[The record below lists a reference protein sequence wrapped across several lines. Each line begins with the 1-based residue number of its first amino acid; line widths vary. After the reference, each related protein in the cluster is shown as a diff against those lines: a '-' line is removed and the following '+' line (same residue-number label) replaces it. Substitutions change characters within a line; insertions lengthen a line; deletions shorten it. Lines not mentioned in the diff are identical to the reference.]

1 MYYKFANVDAD
12 KSASYIKK
20 ILFVSQSG
28 KHTLIQTKIVKSYA
42 HFQAK
47 TGQKPYLL
55 GLHIPMCPIFNNHS
69 AKWR

>member
-1 MYYKFANVDAD
+1 MCYKFANVDVD

-28 KHTLIQTKIVKSYA
+28 KHTLFQTKIVKSYA

-47 TGQKPYLL
+47 TAQKP
-55 GLHIPMCPIFNNHS
+55 
-69 AKWR
+69 